1 MNSHQAGP
9 NAGVYFGTILRVEG
23 LVRFAYICQ
32 QARGTAGVPIGRRRL
47 NGLAAS
53 GSRRRYSS
61 KYAVSDAVLIVN
73 RFWRACPS
81 LIKLRRGCGEDEV
94 GLLFRAGQRSGRAA
108 MSETSFPVAIWHR
121 AATACHYGEKAD
133 WGGEQQQHNSGHHG

>member
-9 NAGVYFGTILRVEG
+9 NAGVYVGTILRVEG

-94 GLLFRAGQRSGRAA
+94 GLRCRAGQRSGRAA
-108 MSETSFPVAIWHR
+108 MSETSFPVASGIAMLR
-121 AATACHYGEKAD
+121 PATMGRRQT
-133 WGGEQQQHNSGHHG
+133 GGGSSSST